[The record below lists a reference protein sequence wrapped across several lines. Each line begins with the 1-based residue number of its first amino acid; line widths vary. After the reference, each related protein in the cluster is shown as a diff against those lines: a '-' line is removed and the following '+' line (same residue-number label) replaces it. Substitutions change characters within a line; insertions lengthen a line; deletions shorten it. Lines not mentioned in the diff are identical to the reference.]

1 MQTLFFYLLKQAS
14 LRGSSRYTLPSSQLP
29 LDIPCKELPINIH
42 ITLAI
47 SRSFLWFL
55 HKLSHTAYPTRHAV
69 KRIVTVNVII
79 INLNFFSA
87 YLSYLLY
94 LFCLPHIS
102 FTTASNIICVLV
114 APKSVPTALTI
125 LISFGSAF
133 PSMSICLVN
142 FSSEI
147 FCRYFYTSH
156 QIPLLI

>member
-14 LRGSSRYTLPSSQLP
+14 LRGSSGYTLPSSQLP

-47 SRSFLWFL
+47 YRSFLRFL

-69 KRIVTVNVII
+69 KHIVTVNVII

-94 LFCLPHIS
+94 LFRLPHIS
-102 FTTASNIICVLV
+102 FTTASNFICVGGSQICTNSPDNPHKLWV
-114 APKSVPTALTI
+114 C
-125 LISFGSAF
+125 IS
-133 PSMSICLVN
+133 IYVN
-142 FSSEI
+142 MFSE
-147 FCRYFYTSH
+147 FL
-156 QIPLLI
+156 Q